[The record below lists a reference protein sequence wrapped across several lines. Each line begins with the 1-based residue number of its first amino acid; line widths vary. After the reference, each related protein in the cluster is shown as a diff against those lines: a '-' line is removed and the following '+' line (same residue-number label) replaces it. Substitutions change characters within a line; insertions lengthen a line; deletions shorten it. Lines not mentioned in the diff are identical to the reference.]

1 MKRRFASLASVL
13 FLLAACGGTAAP
25 TSTAGKSGAPLD
37 IATYQ
42 GADRQQMLEA
52 GARKEGTLTWYTSL
66 AGPIIDRQFAGF
78 KQKYPFIQPEVYRAA
93 DNELLARAT
102 QEAQGGK
109 NVFDVLESPPTAA
122 RLFSDAKLLAR
133 YYSPSLANFPQDF
146 VYNAANGTV
155 ETAVDRVQY
164 VSFAYNTK
172 VLAGTQEPKTIDDL
186 MKPEFTGKIGIA
198 GSTTGPRWVGSIL
211 QALGQEKGKQ
221 WLAQFASQQKP
232 KVYQMSGTSV
242 LDLIAKGEI
251 PASTTVFESDA
262 LRVAKEQGAP
272 VKWLPLGLVMVNP
285 GELGLDAKA
294 PHPYAALLFLDY
306 LLGDGQ
312 KTFADIGM
320 HTAGE
325 QLPVGEKLWLP
336 EQGKTAAQIETQT
349 KLWTDLFSSTFR

>member
-1 MKRRFASLASVL
+1 MNRITSTLVAAL
-13 FLLAACGGTAAP
+13 LLAGCGAAAP
-25 TSTAGKSGAPLD
+25 AAPSAKPSQSIVL
-37 IATYQ
+37 YQ
-42 GADRQQMLEA
+42 AADRQQVLEA
-52 GARKEGTLTWYTSL
+52 GAKKEGTLTWYTSL
-66 AGPIIDRQFAGF
+66 AGPVIDRLVSGF
-78 KQKYPFIQPEVYRAA
+78 KQKYPFIAPDVYRAA
-93 DNELLARAT
+93 DNELLTRAS

-122 RLFSDAKLLAR
+122 RLFSNAKLLTR
-133 YYSPSLANFPQDF
+133 YASPSLSGFPPDF
-146 VYNAANGTV
+146 MYNAANGSV
-155 ETAVDRVQY
+155 ESAVDRVQL

-172 VLAGTQEPKTIDDL
+172 VLDGVPEPRSIDDL
-186 MKPEFTGKIGIA
+186 MKPEFAGKIGIA

-211 QALGQEKGKQ
+211 QALGPVKGKQ
-221 WLAQFASQQKP
+221 WLTQFASQQKP

-285 GELGLDAKA
+285 GELGLAAKA
-294 PHPYAALLFLDY
+294 PHPYSAMLFIDY

-325 QLPVGEKLWLP
+325 KLPQDEKLWFP
-336 EQGKTAAQIETQT
+336 EQGKTAAEIEADN
-349 KLWTDLFSSTFR
+349 KLWTDVFSSTFR